1 MEEPRCLQAGPDCE
15 GKVEYHLNP
24 DRDDLKTFPRC
35 EFHQAKRLDA
45 AAETIRKYAPNSDVP
60 PHGFDPTYVGERWE
74 EDY

>member
-1 MEEPRCLQAGPDCE
+1 MVDEPRCLNDGEDCE

-35 EFHQAKRLDA
+35 EFHQRKRLEQ
-45 AAETIRKYAPNSDVP
+45 AEETMRKYPQLP
-60 PHGFDPTYVGERWE
+60 PADFDPMYAGEVWSE